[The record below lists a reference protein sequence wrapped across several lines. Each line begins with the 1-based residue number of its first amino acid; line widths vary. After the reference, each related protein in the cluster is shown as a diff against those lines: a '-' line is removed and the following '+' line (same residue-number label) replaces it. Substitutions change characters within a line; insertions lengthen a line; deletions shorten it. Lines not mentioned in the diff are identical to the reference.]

1 LNKLFFLTFLFLS
14 LCSCSPD
21 EETQAPTN
29 IVQTTTPEPE
39 TPEPV
44 VVQYILTVTAGDGGN
59 VTNGGTFDEG
69 TDVTITATSNEGYR
83 FTGWEGNSSTSESLT
98 VTLDSNQTYE
108 ALFELIPLVVGEYTL
123 SVIAGEGGTVN
134 TGGTYDEGA
143 EVTVTATA
151 NEGYQFIRWDNG
163 TAPNSNDY
171 NIENINILIGSF
183 TRKPTENGYHEVEI
197 ISENGQLKWRNEA
210 GVSWSLELRDGKLW
224 TGPDCVYGEQVLG
237 ILIQNNQNVLTLVF
251 NDEIYE
257 NVLYESINLASESLI
272 FRLNSNQDYQAL
284 FELITYS
291 ATYQGNRGFSTYIGY
306 YLNSSIENYGVGVS
320 FYTAAWS
327 LINAPL
333 VDFQV
338 GMPGTWIIP
347 NNRENSTIPL
357 CPVGTYARDNWDE
370 RGPTYQEV
378 FQTLEGGVGYWGS
391 NVFRNGSP
399 KFSMNATP
407 NCYTNQVAS
416 PGWPFFGSSN
426 PLADDILGVAQISNR
441 LLIPPDGI
449 TFSGSP
455 NGEFLGYGYMAL
467 PFTDSY
473 NNSYPVGDQSW
484 TCFLNAQNFK
494 GPIAYYLPEIWSKMS
509 ENYPTI
515 DGLGLDSKPGIIGTG
530 AMEVAMVPFYS
541 SRDSEGTVFTRI
553 PELNFPVQE
562 NGFAPILQDVTVYNK
577 SAIYDGIQNWKSNNI
592 PFDGPFLEIG
602 SFKPGITEYQNPSY
616 KQGDKQISG
625 LDNSVQGNVQ
635 NSNVFGLQFDDSFG
649 YNSGSFPEY
658 YKESGGEMIPVLEA
672 NLPPETGLKDLKFK
686 TNNYWSSQSY
696 KADLNKS
703 SWSNTSSGPF
713 SVFLNDGSKVTY
725 HWYRFIDQPVFKQ
738 FNWSDEKKQKL
749 QDFIVKIHKEWTI
762 DKNYMAPP
770 STGELVRIYDEL
782 IVTPPPGLEYGYV
795 PIVTSQN

>member
-1 LNKLFFLTFLFLS
+1 M
-14 LCSCSPD
+14 
-21 EETQAPTN
+21 
-29 IVQTTTPEPE
+29 
-39 TPEPV
+39 
-44 VVQYILTVTAGDGGN
+44 
-59 VTNGGTFDEG
+59 
-69 TDVTITATSNEGYR
+69 
-83 FTGWEGNSSTSESLT
+83 
-98 VTLDSNQTYE
+98 
-108 ALFELIPLVVGEYTL
+108 
-123 SVIAGEGGTVN
+123 
-134 TGGTYDEGA
+134 
-143 EVTVTATA
+143 
-151 NEGYQFIRWDNG
+151 
-163 TAPNSNDY
+163 
-171 NIENINILIGSF
+171 
-183 TRKPTENGYHEVEI
+183 
-197 ISENGQLKWRNEA
+197 
-210 GVSWSLELRDGKLW
+210 
-224 TGPDCVYGEQVLG
+224 G
-237 ILIQNNQNVLTLVF
+237 ILIQNNQNVLALVF

-257 NVLYESINLASESLI
+257 NVLYESINLASESLT

-306 YLNSSIENYGVGVS
+306 YLNSSIENFGVGVS

-370 RGPTYQEV
+370 RGPTYQDV

-426 PLADDILGVAQISNR
+426 PLEDDILGVAQISNR

-509 ENYPTI
+509 E
-515 DGLGLDSKPGIIGTG
+515 
-530 AMEVAMVPFYS
+530 
-541 SRDSEGTVFTRI
+541 
-553 PELNFPVQE
+553 
-562 NGFAPILQDVTVYNK
+562 
-577 SAIYDGIQNWKSNNI
+577 
-592 PFDGPFLEIG
+592 
-602 SFKPGITEYQNPSY
+602 
-616 KQGDKQISG
+616 
-625 LDNSVQGNVQ
+625 
-635 NSNVFGLQFDDSFG
+635 
-649 YNSGSFPEY
+649 Y

-672 NLPPETGLKDLKFK
+672 NLPPETGLKDLEFK